1 MIKAAPKVGIV
12 DYGSGNIAAL
22 QQALKC
28 ISVESVVL
36 KNKSDI
42 KNATYSH
49 MILPGVGRF
58 DVSME
63 ILQKFELI
71 DSIKQVAKTGRC
83 PILGICLGMHL
94 MAEFSFE
101 GEFEGLALIPGKVKS
116 LNSINIIPT
125 PHMGW
130 NKVFLNSF
138 YENTNDKYTKLFSES
153 KYFYFIH
160 SYYFEVNSDANC
172 LAKVNY
178 LKNFPVVVFKG
189 NIIGVQFHPEKSH
202 ASGLKLIKSFSD
214 L

>member
-1 MIKAAPKVGIV
+1 MIKAASKVGIV

-28 ISVESVVL
+28 ISVESKVL

-58 DVSME
+58 DISMG

-71 DSIKQVAKTGRC
+71 DSIKQVAQSGRC

-101 GEFEGLALIPGKVKS
+101 GECEGLALIPGKVKS

-138 YENTNDKYTKLFSES
+138 YENTNNKFTKLFSES

-160 SYYFEVNSDANC
+160 SFYFEVNSDTNC

-178 LKNFPVVVFKG
+178 LKNFPVVVFKE

-202 ASGLKLIKSFSD
+202 TSGLKLIKSFSD